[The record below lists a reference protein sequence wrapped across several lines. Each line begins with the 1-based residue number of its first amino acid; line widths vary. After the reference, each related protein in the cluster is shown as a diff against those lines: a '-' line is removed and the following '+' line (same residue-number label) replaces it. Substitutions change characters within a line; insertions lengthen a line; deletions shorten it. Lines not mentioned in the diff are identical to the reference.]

1 MAEEKKTKTKIVHT
15 TLDRLPYGDYT
26 AENVAE
32 RKKYVTIP
40 ENVRRGELM
49 RDVAMIAWPSLME
62 LILSQLT
69 SMADQ
74 IMVGR
79 IPGEAGVQGLSAV
92 GLAAQPKFML
102 MIMVM
107 ALNVGSTAVIA
118 RYRGQKNH
126 AKANQVFRQALLL
139 NLIIGAVFLVIG
151 RMSSA
156 SLIRLM
162 SGGKRTTID
171 AVTLQKAVNYLNIQF
186 YGFIPVMFTFTI
198 TAALRGIGD
207 SRVPLIY
214 NTTANVVNV
223 IFNYI
228 MIYGKFG
235 FPAMGV
241 EGASWATDIGQC
253 VAAVM
258 AVYSVWGSKRYVG
271 IDLKERFAFD
281 TDILRDVVRIG
292 LPAMIEQ
299 GFMRLGS
306 IIFTRAVSGLGTV
319 MFATHNIC
327 MNIQAMSM
335 MIGQAF
341 AVSATTLMGQSL
353 GKRRYDMAVIYMR
366 YTRRLGL
373 FVAAGVGLMVM
384 TFRSQIIG
392 IYNTTPEVVAA
403 GSAVLLLIGFAQPVQ
418 AEQFIISGGLRGAGD
433 TRFSAMVT
441 AFTVIVVRSGLA
453 VFTIRYLNMGLWG
466 AWIAMLSD
474 QILRTVLMYY
484 RYSTGK
490 WAHMALT
497 HAMEREALH
506 PEES

>member
-1 MAEEKKTKTKIVHT
+1 MYAKFAAPLVSQLKRTCNSEADCEDAVAEAFVKLMYHKK
-15 TLDRLPYGDYT
+15 PEAYGD
-26 AENVAE
+26 NL
-32 RKKYVTIP
+32 P
-40 ENVRRGELM
+40 ETEKSWFWTFYWQAR
-49 RDVAMIAWPSLME
+49 SY
-62 LILSQLT
+62 LS
-69 SMADQ
+69 
-74 IMVGR
+74 
-79 IPGEAGVQGLSAV
+79 
-92 GLAAQPKFML
+92 
-102 MIMVM
+102 
-107 ALNVGSTAVIA
+107 
-118 RYRGQKNH
+118 H
-126 AKANQVFRQALLL
+126 
-139 NLIIGAVFLVIG
+139 
-151 RMSSA
+151 
-156 SLIRLM
+156 
-162 SGGKRTTID
+162 
-171 AVTLQKAVNYLNIQF
+171 
-186 YGFIPVMFTFTI
+186 
-198 TAALRGIGD
+198 
-207 SRVPLIY
+207 
-214 NTTANVVNV
+214 
-223 IFNYI
+223 
-228 MIYGKFG
+228 
-235 FPAMGV
+235 
-241 EGASWATDIGQC
+241 
-253 VAAVM
+253 
-258 AVYSVWGSKRYVG
+258 
-271 IDLKERFAFD
+271 LKERFAFD

-403 GSAVLLLIGFAQPVQ
+403 GSAVLL
-418 AEQFIISGGLRGAGD
+418 GAGD

>member
-1 MAEEKKTKTKIVHT
+1 
-15 TLDRLPYGDYT
+15 
-26 AENVAE
+26 
-32 RKKYVTIP
+32 
-40 ENVRRGELM
+40 
-49 RDVAMIAWPSLME
+49 
-62 LILSQLT
+62 
-69 SMADQ
+69 
-74 IMVGR
+74 
-79 IPGEAGVQGLSAV
+79 
-92 GLAAQPKFML
+92 
-102 MIMVM
+102 
-107 ALNVGSTAVIA
+107 
-118 RYRGQKNH
+118 
-126 AKANQVFRQALLL
+126 
-139 NLIIGAVFLVIG
+139 
-151 RMSSA
+151 
-156 SLIRLM
+156 
-162 SGGKRTTID
+162 
-171 AVTLQKAVNYLNIQF
+171 
-186 YGFIPVMFTFTI
+186 
-198 TAALRGIGD
+198 
-207 SRVPLIY
+207 
-214 NTTANVVNV
+214 
-223 IFNYI
+223 
-228 MIYGKFG
+228 
-235 FPAMGV
+235 
-241 EGASWATDIGQC
+241 
-253 VAAVM
+253 
-258 AVYSVWGSKRYVG
+258 
-271 IDLKERFAFD
+271 
-281 TDILRDVVRIG
+281 
-292 LPAMIEQ
+292 
-299 GFMRLGS
+299 
-306 IIFTRAVSGLGTV
+306 
-319 MFATHNIC
+319 
-327 MNIQAMSM
+327 MSM